1 MRKYRLIRN
10 NIYNVKQH
18 NIRNMNPMLLLTYT
32 VICLLVAY
40 IGKDRTLKFWG
51 NFILSLLLS
60 PVLGLLAIAFEQRM
74 EETRASSSTSN

>member
-1 MRKYRLIRN
+1 
-10 NIYNVKQH
+10 
-18 NIRNMNPMLLLTYT
+18 MNPMLILAYT
-32 VICLLVAY
+32 LVCLLVAY

-74 EETRASSSTSN
+74 DETRAVNSVN